1 MLQNLFCKGTQ
12 MYKHPVYTRPAN
24 RWSHLQRVAR
34 RILYFRTA
42 LQGITV
48 YIVALVIESKR
59 ASLSSSSE
67 PRYLRGKDCDTWKA
81 RDIPRLR
88 RWEPGQDRRMA
99 DPWHRSFIV
108 EARESRP
115 RGPIAQQRDNRG
127 KETRRF
133 SPRFFRNDFF
143 ARDRPSNPVTS
154 FQVRNRVKASVINA
168 PWLFLFFFF
177 FCLFAFYIYIYI
189 FRIVYLK

>member
-1 MLQNLFCKGTQ
+1 MNLFCYRICSAKVHKCINT
-12 MYKHPVYTRPAN
+12 PYTRG
-24 RWSHLQRVAR
+24 QRTDEVISSGESVAR

-115 RGPIAQQRDNRG
+115 RGPIAQQRATTEERKPDDF
-127 KETRRF
+127 RR
-133 SPRFFRNDFF
+133 DFF
-143 ARDRPSNPVTS
+143 ATIFSHATVHLIPLPPS
-154 FQVRNRVKASVINA
+154 R
-168 PWLFLFFFF
+168 
-177 FCLFAFYIYIYI
+177 
-189 FRIVYLK
+189 